1 MNLKQRTSLSLAKW
15 LALLAIGVQLV
26 LPLSVG
32 LQIAAR
38 GRASA
43 LTAFNTELC
52 LADHS
57 VASPG
62 ADTNDRSGPGNPH
75 NDNPAGGCPLC
86 LALQAMHAFTD
97 TSIAALPAPP
107 ISGKSLAV
115 ASHDTAAATAP
126 TASYQSRAPP
136 VMA

>member
-1 MNLKQRTSLSLAKW
+1 MNLKHRTSLSLAKW

-38 GRASA
+38 GTASA

-57 VASPG
+57 VASPD
-62 ADTNDRSGPGNPH
+62 ADANDRSGPGNTH

-97 TSIAALPAPP
+97 ASIAPLPAPR

-115 ASHDTAAATAP
+115 AAHDAP
-126 TASYQSRAPP
+126 TPVTDVASYQSRAPP